1 MDYCGNC
8 DELHNEK
15 DCKLYMFREK
25 KCNSDNL
32 IIDCDLCETPDEM
45 YKINYV
51 HEVNICT
58 CCSFIVNDD
67 MSENDKIEGECPV
80 CLEHTQLNMLPCK
93 HHLCFDCCKHIYIGV
108 TEIERPMH
116 CVELDEPVW
125 PYVNTH
131 LETIYTDF
139 LEEHHLYDHDTLE
152 EFEKHHIS
160 SFGKRPQWM
169 CDENF
174 VDYEYDVMQYILL
187 CRETDNRWNE
197 WMETKKVG
205 NGTCPLCRASPH

>member
-116 CVELDEPVW
+116 CVELDEPEW

-131 LETIYTDF
+131 LETIYKDF

-205 NGTCPLCRASPH
+205 NGTCPLCRASP